1 MTDKIPLM
9 NKRTVPGHSIEER
22 IEQVVEYLKNFNSM
36 LVAYSGGVDSSTLAA
51 LAYLAL
57 RDRCIAVTAESQT
70 MPARELESSVST
82 AKSLGAR
89 HIIIPYNELE
99 EPGFANNPLDRCY
112 HCKNGL
118 FRELKKLARELGL
131 EVVAEGTN
139 ASELEGYRPGHRAAI
154 ENGILTPFADLGITK
169 NEIRQMAKY
178 LGLPIWD
185 KPQLACLSSR
195 FPYGRTITVQG
206 LRKVEKAEDYLFDL
220 GVNQCR
226 VRDHEDTARI
236 EVSGDDLHIILKHRD
251 DIVGVFKELDYTY
264 ITLDLEGFRSG
275 SFDIAVKTGPGL
287 NKLGDNNTGKPNNI

>member
-1 MTDKIPLM
+1 MTDKIPPM
-9 NKRTVPGHSIEER
+9 NEMTVPGHHSTEER
-22 IEQVVEYLKNFNSM
+22 IDQVVEYLKNFNGV

-51 LAYLAL
+51 LAHLAL
-57 RDRCIAVTAESQT
+57 GERCVAVTAEGQT
-70 MPARELESSVST
+70 LPARELESSKST
-82 AKSLGAR
+82 ARSLGIR
-89 HIIIPYNELE
+89 QIIVPYNELD
-99 EPGFANNPLDRCY
+99 EPGFANNPVDRCY

-118 FRELKKLARELGL
+118 FRELKKLASELEL
-131 EVVAEGTN
+131 EAVADGTN
-139 ASELEGYRPGHRAAI
+139 ASELTGHRPGHRAAI

-169 NEIRQMAKY
+169 SEIRQMAKF

-206 LRKVEKAEDYLFDL
+206 LRKVETAEDYLFDL

-226 VRDHEDTARI
+226 VRDHEDIARI

-251 DIVGVFKELDYTY
+251 DIVDVFKKLGYTY

-275 SFDIAVKTGPGL
+275 SFDIAIKTGSWAE
-287 NKLGDNNTGKPNNI
+287 

>member
-139 ASELEGYRPGHRAAI
+139 ASELAGYRPGHRAAI

-236 EVSGDDLHIILKHRD
+236 EVSGDDLHILLKHRD
-251 DIVGVFKELDYTY
+251 DIVGVFKELGYTY
-264 ITLDLEGFRSG
+264 ITLDLEGVRSG
-275 SFDIAVKTGPGL
+275 SFDIAVKTGTRL

>member
-1 MTDKIPLM
+1 LTDKISAM
-9 NKRTVPGHSIEER
+9 NEMTVPEHKSTDER
-22 IEQVVEYLKNFNSM
+22 IEQAVEYLKNFNSM

-51 LAYLAL
+51 LAHLAL
-57 RDRCIAVTAESQT
+57 GDRCVAVTVDSQSL
-70 MPARELESSVST
+70 PARELESLKDT
-82 AKSLGAR
+82 AKSLGTR

-99 EPGFANNPLDRCY
+99 EPGFSNNPVDRCY

-139 ASELEGYRPGHRAAI
+139 ASELTGHRPGHKATI
-154 ENGILTPFADLGITK
+154 ENEILTPFADLGIGK
-169 NEIRQMAKY
+169 NEIRKMAKH

-220 GVNQCR
+220 GINQCR
-226 VRDHEDTARI
+226 VRDHEETARI
-236 EVSGDDLHIILKHRD
+236 EVPVDDFHIILKHRD
-251 DIVGVFKELDYTY
+251 DILGAFKELGYNY

-275 SFDIAVKTGPGL
+275 SFDIATKAGTWTV
-287 NKLGDNNTGKPNNI
+287 

>member
-1 MTDKIPLM
+1 M
-9 NKRTVPGHSIEER
+9 NESAFPWHHTTEER
-22 IEQVVEYLKNFNSM
+22 IEQVVEYLKNFNGV

-51 LAYLAL
+51 LAHLAL
-57 RDRCIAVTAESQT
+57 GDRCVAVTARGQT
-70 MPARELESSVST
+70 LPARELESSKST
-82 AKSLGAR
+82 ARSLCIR
-89 HIIIPYNELE
+89 QIIIPYNELE
-99 EPGFANNPLDRCY
+99 EPGFANNLVDRCY

-118 FRELKKLARELGL
+118 FRELNKLSGELGL
-131 EVVAEGTN
+131 EAVAEGTN
-139 ASELEGYRPGHRAAI
+139 ASELTGHRPGHRAAI

-178 LGLPIWD
+178 LGLSIWD

-206 LRKVEKAEDYLFDL
+206 LRKVEVAEDYLFDI

-236 EVSGDDLHIILKHRD
+236 EVSGDDFRIILKHRD
-251 DIVGVFKELDYTY
+251 DIVDVFKELGYTY

-275 SFDIAVKTGPGL
+275 SFDIAIKTGTQAEL
-287 NKLGDNNTGKPNNI
+287 R